1 MRVVSLRYDILKES
15 QKLSLLSTNIIGKNK
30 LPSEKE
36 DLKKMRKII
45 YNDNN
50 FVITIMVF
58 Y

>member
-36 DLKKMRKII
+36 DSKKMRKII

-50 FVITIMVF
+50 FAITIIVF